1 MYYVSKENNNGM
13 RLCILADG
21 MGGYKGGEI
30 ASSLATSAAK
40 LYIEEKFKYID
51 PTVENIQDLIKKA
64 MEYANEV
71 ICEKAKTNEELEQM
85 GTTLEICIMYGNKV
99 YIGHIG
105 DSRIYRIRKN
115 IIRRI
120 TTDHSYVE
128 TLVKDGTITRE
139 EAFYHP
145 RKNMLMKALGCTP
158 FVEPDVT
165 VKGFIKDDTILICS
179 DGLTNM
185 VPIKDI
191 QEIIEQEY
199 DTLSDDEKLIRDV
212 IKEYC
217 FESKYEVIE
226 AENGLEAI
234 NKAGE
239 ADVIIMDI
247 IIGSM
252 EQALCTCLIRTVLT
266 H

>member
-1 MYYVSKENNNGM
+1 MRAYAKTDIGKAREMNQDFYYVSEERNGM

-30 ASSLATSAAK
+30 ASSLATASARN
-40 LYIEEKFKYID
+40 YIEENFEKIE
-51 PTVENIQDLIKKA
+51 PTTENIQNLIKEA
-64 MEYANEV
+64 MEYANNNV
-71 ICEKAKTNEELEQM
+71 YKKSQEKEELEQM

-99 YIGHIG
+99 YMGHIG

-145 RKNMLMKALGCTP
+145 RKNMLMKALGCAGSI
-158 FVEPDVT
+158 EPDIT
-165 VKGFIKDDTILICS
+165 AKGFLPGDIILMCS

-185 VPIKDI
+185 LDEE
-191 QEIIEQEY
+191 EIYNIINENLENACN
-199 DTLSDDEKLIRDV
+199 KLI
-212 IKEYC
+212 E
-217 FESKYEVIE
+217 
-226 AENGLEAI
+226 
-234 NKAGE
+234 KANALGGY
-239 ADVIIMDI
+239 DNISVIIVKRD
-247 IIGSM
+247 
-252 EQALCTCLIRTVLT
+252 EE
-266 H
+266 

>member
-1 MYYVSKENNNGM
+1 MRAYAKTDIGKAREMNQDFYYVSDEINGM

-30 ASSLATSAAK
+30 ASSLATSAAR
-40 LYIEEKFKYID
+40 LYIEEKFRFLD
-51 PTVENIQDLIKKA
+51 PTMENIQKLIRKA
-64 MEYANEV
+64 MDYANEV
-71 ICEKAKTNEELEQM
+71 VYEKSKQNEELDQM

-145 RKNMLMKALGCTP
+145 RKNMLMKALGCADNI
-158 FVEPDVT
+158 EPDIT
-165 VKGFIKDDTILICS
+165 AKGFLPGDIILMCS

-185 VPIKDI
+185 LKEE
-191 QEIIEQEY
+191 EIYNIINENIEE
-199 DTLSDDEKLIRDV
+199 SCNKLIERANELGGYDNISV
-212 IKEYC
+212 IVVGKE
-217 FESKYEVIE
+217 
-226 AENGLEAI
+226 EN
-234 NKAGE
+234 
-239 ADVIIMDI
+239 
-247 IIGSM
+247 
-252 EQALCTCLIRTVLT
+252 
-266 H
+266 

>member
-1 MYYVSKENNNGM
+1 MQSYAKTDIGKAREINQDFIYVSEEKNGM

-30 ASSLATSAAK
+30 ASSLATASAK
-40 LYIEEKFKYID
+40 EYID
-51 PTVENIQDLIKKA
+51 KNFIEIEPSTENIKKLIGQA
-64 MEYANEV
+64 MNYANKV
-71 ICEKAKTNEELEQM
+71 VYGKSKEKEELEQM
-85 GTTLEICIMYGNKV
+85 GTTLEICLIYGNKV

-145 RKNMLMKALGCTP
+145 KKNMLVKALGCTEYI
-158 FVEPDVT
+158 EPDIT
-165 VKGFIKDDTILICS
+165 AKGFIQDDIMLMCS

-185 VPIKDI
+185 LKEEEIYNIIKENTETACD
-191 QEIIEQEY
+191 
-199 DTLSDDEKLIRDV
+199 KLIQ
-212 IKEYC
+212 
-217 FESKYEVIE
+217 
-226 AENGLEAI
+226 
-234 NKAGE
+234 KANELGGY
-239 ADVIIMDI
+239 DNISVIII
-247 IIGSM
+247 KK
-252 EQALCTCLIRTVLT
+252 
-266 H
+266 